1 MNFSDLIK
9 LMEDEF
15 GIDVQAD
22 IARELDVTPQTLNNW
37 KVRNRVPFK
46 YVKKINKRIK
56 KKQINQ
62 FSNSPPLFYSSPKIN
77 DDDKSDSIFHYIIL
91 VIIDIKKNVFLFIFV
106 VMLFLCGGLFKH
118 AFYSTP
124 LFESTATIF
133 PTQESSNLSNS
144 IANLSKSFGMN
155 VGRNN
160 ISLNSLEMIPQIIT
174 SKSFALKILKR
185 DFNSSVHGKSKKLIN
200 ILSYKNDLSAN
211 KLSNMDTARFISS
224 FIHNNIKILRSD
236 GPNTIKFG
244 TYFYEPDLAKILAES
259 IIDELNLFFKENKKS
274 KNFSK
279 KLFINDRSSQV
290 FAELTKKENKLKEF
304 REKNRN
310 ISSSPELL
318 LEQTRMIRDV
328 EVQSQ
333 LYITLLSQ
341 YELVS
346 IDESE
351 DIDFLEI
358 LNPPFVPTLRI
369 APILSDTIVVSLIL
383 GVFCGIIVIYVYN
396 GKLINYYRY
405 LSKELFL

>member
-62 FSNSPPLFYSSPKIN
+62 FPNSAPLFYSSPNISN
-77 DDDKSDSIFHYIIL
+77 DNNSDSIFSYIIL
-91 VIIDIKKNVFLFIFV
+91 LIIDIKKNAFMFIFV
-106 VMLFLCGGLFKH
+106 VMLFLCGGLIKH

-155 VGRNN
+155 VGGNN

-174 SKSFALKILKR
+174 SKSFALKILIR

-224 FIHNNIKILRSD
+224 FINNNIKILRSD

-358 LNPPFVPTLRI
+358 LNPPFVPTSTI
-369 APILSDTIVVSLIL
+369 APILSNTIVVSLIL
-383 GVFCGIIVIYVYN
+383 GVLCGIIIIYVYN

-405 LSKELFL
+405 LSKEFFL